1 MMSPSDTSL
10 VEEEGVDVDGAER
23 DGAKQEGGV
32 AESDYHDLNC
42 ASLHLTIAASMA
54 HMTGKW
60 AEEGKGTEK
69 WRKIRVIAE
78 GKNELITGSCIP
90 IQIHKRKNK
99 M

>member
-1 MMSPSDTSL
+1 
-10 VEEEGVDVDGAER
+10 
-23 DGAKQEGGV
+23 
-32 AESDYHDLNC
+32 
-42 ASLHLTIAASMA
+42 MA

>member
-1 MMSPSDTSL
+1 M
-10 VEEEGVDVDGAER
+10 
-23 DGAKQEGGV
+23 EGG
-32 AESDYHDLNC
+32 AANSDCLNLNY
-42 ASLHLTIAASMA
+42 ASLYLTIAASMA
-54 HMTGKW
+54 HMTEKW

-78 GKNELITGSCIP
+78 WKNELITGSCIL